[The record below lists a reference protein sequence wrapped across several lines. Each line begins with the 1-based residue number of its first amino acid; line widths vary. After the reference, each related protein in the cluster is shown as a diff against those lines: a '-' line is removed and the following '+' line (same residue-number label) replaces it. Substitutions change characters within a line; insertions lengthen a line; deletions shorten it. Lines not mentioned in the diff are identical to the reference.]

1 MTVATRRPRRTARE
15 GRRPHA
21 AAVAIAI
28 AILLLAVAPAV
39 AQEIGILRSMRA
51 DAFEEAVTAFK
62 TGLLQAFPDATFTDL
77 GVVVPGW
84 RRQLARFHG
93 AAVLAV
99 GSLALDSLLT
109 EGGDRPIG
117 FTMVLRPRPPVGKRV
132 AGAAMEAAID
142 EEVALIHR
150 VLPAISRMAGLILR
164 GEPHDWATQAAR
176 AVRDRGLTW
185 QLVNAESIDALPDVV
200 HRAAP
205 FDLLL
210 LPPEPDLLTP
220 RAFRVLVRLARREA
234 FGLAAPSTPFVRA
247 GAAAAVEVSWAESGR
262 LAATQMAHLLRNERP
277 AAAVLHPRPVR
288 LWLHQQRLHDLRWAP
303 QPGPRSPLI
312 HLWEGR

>member
-1 MTVATRRPRRTARE
+1 VATRRSRQAARE
-15 GRRPHA
+15 GPRRY
-21 AAVAIAI
+21 AVAYAVATVV
-28 AILLLAVAPAV
+28 AILFLAVAPA
-39 AQEIGILRSMRA
+39 AGQEIGILRSMQA

-62 TGLLQAFPDATFTDL
+62 AGLLRDFPDATFTDL

-84 RRQLARFHG
+84 QRHLSHFHG
-93 AAVLAV
+93 AAFLAV
-99 GSLALDSLLT
+99 GSNALASLLNI
-109 EGGDRPIG
+109 GDDRPIG
-117 FTMVLRPRPPVGKRV
+117 FTMVLHPRLPTGRRV
-132 AGAAMEAAID
+132 AGGAMVAAIG
-142 EEVALIHR
+142 EEVALIHLC
-150 VLPAISRMAGLILR
+150 LPEITRMAGLVLL
-164 GEPHDWATQAAR
+164 GEPHDWAMRAAGAAR
-176 AVRDRGLTW
+176 SAGLNWRSVKVET
-185 QLVNAESIDALPDVV
+185 IDALPRAV
-200 HRAAP
+200 HQATP

-210 LPPEPDLLTP
+210 LPPEPALLTP

-262 LAATQMAHLLRNERP
+262 LAATQMVHLLRNERP
-277 AAAVLHPRPVR
+277 VAAILHPRPTR